1 MTRKLF
7 VVDVLQLP
15 EEVQEE
21 FLETKANS
29 SMKGVFSLLILEQFK
44 IKGVPINS
52 KLASLALQV
61 LIPFSST
68 YLCDPGFSVSALIK
82 IKRRNRLD
90 VDSDLMISL
99 KTEPR
104 ISQLLLNN
112 ESQVSR

>member
-1 MTRKLF
+1 
-7 VVDVLQLP
+7 
-15 EEVQEE
+15 
-21 FLETKANS
+21 
-29 SMKGVFSLLILEQFK
+29 MKGVFSLLILEQFK

-68 YLCDPGFSVSALIK
+68 SLIK

>member
-1 MTRKLF
+1 
-7 VVDVLQLP
+7 
-15 EEVQEE
+15 
-21 FLETKANS
+21 
-29 SMKGVFSLLILEQFK
+29 MKGVFSLLILEQFK

-61 LIPFSST
+61 LIP
-68 YLCDPGFSVSALIK
+68 CFSVSALIK